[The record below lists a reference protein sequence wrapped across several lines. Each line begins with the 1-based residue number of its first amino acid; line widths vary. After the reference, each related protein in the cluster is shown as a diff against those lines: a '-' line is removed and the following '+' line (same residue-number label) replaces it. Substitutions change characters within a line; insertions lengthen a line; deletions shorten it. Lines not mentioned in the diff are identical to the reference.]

1 MFLNMTSED
10 SKENKESIHLSN
22 FPKYDGEIDYE
33 LISKVDSLKK
43 VIESGRAVRK
53 KANIKVRQPLDHL
66 KIFMLD
72 NDLKK
77 FITEQQDI
85 IIDELNI
92 KNVIFSDDLNDFG
105 DFSLKPNFKSIKS
118 KFEDD
123 MQEVMKK
130 IKTFDAQK
138 IAKDYLKGKAFIK
151 NELGISREDIILD
164 LNASDGFESFLSNNV
179 VVALSTTISKELKI
193 EGVFRDL
200 IRHIQI
206 MRKEADF
213 NIDDRILIG
222 VKFPED
228 LKNEI
233 ASNKEFFMNEVLCTD
248 IMDNLENF
256 DYNSPFKYENNEI
269 EIYLKKL

>member
-1 MFLNMTSED
+1 
-10 SKENKESIHLSN
+10 
-22 FPKYDGEIDYE
+22 
-33 LISKVDSLKK
+33 
-43 VIESGRAVRK
+43 
-53 KANIKVRQPLDHL
+53 
-66 KIFMLD
+66 MLD

-123 MQEVMKK
+123 MQDVMKK

>member
-1 MFLNMTSED
+1 
-10 SKENKESIHLSN
+10 
-22 FPKYDGEIDYE
+22 
-33 LISKVDSLKK
+33 
-43 VIESGRAVRK
+43 
-53 KANIKVRQPLDHL
+53 
-66 KIFMLD
+66 
-72 NDLKK
+72 
-77 FITEQQDI
+77 
-85 IIDELNI
+85 
-92 KNVIFSDDLNDFG
+92 
-105 DFSLKPNFKSIKS
+105 
-118 KFEDD
+118 

>member
-1 MFLNMTSED
+1 M
-10 SKENKESIHLSN
+10 
-22 FPKYDGEIDYE
+22 
-33 LISKVDSLKK
+33 
-43 VIESGRAVRK
+43 
-53 KANIKVRQPLDHL
+53 
-66 KIFMLD
+66 
-72 NDLKK
+72 
-77 FITEQQDI
+77 QD
-85 IIDELNI
+85 
-92 KNVIFSDDLNDFG
+92 
-105 DFSLKPNFKSIKS
+105 
-118 KFEDD
+118 
-123 MQEVMKK
+123 VMKK

-138 IAKDYLKGKAFIK
+138 IAKDYLKGKTFIK

-179 VVALSTTISKELKI
+179 VVALSTAISKELKI

>member
-1 MFLNMTSED
+1 M
-10 SKENKESIHLSN
+10 
-22 FPKYDGEIDYE
+22 
-33 LISKVDSLKK
+33 
-43 VIESGRAVRK
+43 
-53 KANIKVRQPLDHL
+53 RQPLDHL
-66 KIFMLD
+66 KIFLLD

-123 MQEVMKK
+123 MQDVMKK

>member
-1 MFLNMTSED
+1 
-10 SKENKESIHLSN
+10 
-22 FPKYDGEIDYE
+22 
-33 LISKVDSLKK
+33 
-43 VIESGRAVRK
+43 
-53 KANIKVRQPLDHL
+53 
-66 KIFMLD
+66 MLD